1 MKYEVALKEKN
12 VKKEDL
18 SKKLQAKIDS
28 LVKKVN
34 SAKTPE
40 QIENVDKLDT
50 EISNSINKFD
60 PEVQKRRL
68 ASIANINDK
77 RSAEGPKSE
86 RKPEAE
92 VSEIEEEEEGPVTP
106 EEEAVTEIAPGEII
120 GNPYATDRQKG
131 TTDRK
136 KLRMERI
143 EELQKKAVQAEY
155 LKYKQE
161 EERQKQLERQ
171 RPRHRRIEQEEIN
184 EVNAEEIEDFQKV
197 KSVRPKG
204 NSLSVTLMG
213 IGVFFLTWGA
223 VNYFGII

>member
-92 VSEIEEEEEGPVTP
+92 TEVEEEGPVTP

-120 GNPYATDRQKG
+120 GNPYATERQKG

-171 RPRHRRIEQEEIN
+171 RPRHRRIEQEEVN

-223 VNYFGII
+223 VNYFRTRKG